1 MYYKWGKPNKENYQD
16 VVIKYYTFFED
27 NFGKDI
33 LRKNTKKQLAKE
45 NYTNSLLLMD
55 DNFKKTISV
64 MFSIFNDENIKF
76 LTIYNQ
82 NHQNLGYSRV
92 NLCAGGN
99 KNNAI
104 VGEIVLSE
112 ALDEQSKFTIYSAV
126 INYLEKYM
134 KAFSP
139 ETEILTFE
147 VPQLDMAYINAIS
160 SYGYALANES
170 NKDLNIAHTYL
181 FDKNIRENKNT
192 RTV

>member
-16 VVIKYYTFFED
+16 VVIKYYTFFEN

-64 MFSIFNDENIKF
+64 MFSIFDDENIKF

-99 KNNAI
+99 KDNAI

-112 ALDEQSKFTIYSAV
+112 ALDEQTKFTIYSAV

>member
-64 MFSIFNDENIKF
+64 MFSIFDDENIKF

-99 KNNAI
+99 KDNAI

-112 ALDEQSKFTIYSAV
+112 ALDEQNKFTIYSAV

>member
-33 LRKNTKKQLAKE
+33 LRKNSKKQLAKG

-55 DNFKKTISV
+55 DNFKKTISA
-64 MFSIFNDENIKF
+64 MFSIFDDENIKF

-99 KNNAI
+99 KDNAI
-104 VGEIVLSE
+104 VGEIVLSD

-126 INYLEKYM
+126 INYLEKYI

-181 FDKNIRENKNT
+181 FDKNIREKKNT

>member
-64 MFSIFNDENIKF
+64 MFSIFDDENIKF

-99 KNNAI
+99 KDNAI

-112 ALDEQSKFTIYSAV
+112 ALDEQTKFTIYSAV
-126 INYLEKYM
+126 INYLEKYI

-181 FDKNIRENKNT
+181 FDKNIREKRNT

>member
-1 MYYKWGKPNKENYQD
+1 MYYKWGKPTKENYQD

-64 MFSIFNDENIKF
+64 MFSIFNDENIRF

-99 KNNAI
+99 KDNAI

-112 ALDEQSKFTIYSAV
+112 ALDEQTNFTIYSAV

-147 VPQLDMAYINAIS
+147 VPQMDMAYINAIS

-181 FDKNIRENKNT
+181 FDKNIREKKNT

>member
-16 VVIKYYTFFED
+16 VVIKYYTFFEH

-33 LRKNTKKQLAKE
+33 LRKNTKKQLAKG

-55 DNFKKTISV
+55 DNFKKTISA
-64 MFSIFNDENIKF
+64 MFSIFDDENIKF

-92 NLCAGGN
+92 SLCAGGN
-99 KNNAI
+99 KDNAI

-112 ALDEQSKFTIYSAV
+112 ALDEQTKFTVYSAV

-147 VPQLDMAYINAIS
+147 VPQMDMAYINAIT
-160 SYGYALANES
+160 SYGYGLANES
-170 NKDLNIAHTYL
+170 NRDLNLAHTYL
-181 FDKNIRENKNT
+181 FDKNIREKKDT

>member
-1 MYYKWGKPNKENYQD
+1 MYYKWGKPTKENYQD

-64 MFSIFNDENIKF
+64 MFSIFNDENIRF

-99 KNNAI
+99 KDNAI

-112 ALDEQSKFTIYSAV
+112 ALDEQTKFTIYSAV

-147 VPQLDMAYINAIS
+147 VPQIDMSYINAIS

-181 FDKNIRENKNT
+181 FDKNIREKKNT

>member
-64 MFSIFNDENIKF
+64 MFSIFDDENIKF

-99 KNNAI
+99 KDNAI

-160 SYGYALANES
+160 SYSYALANES

>member
-33 LRKNTKKQLAKE
+33 LRKNSKKQLAKG

-64 MFSIFNDENIKF
+64 MFSIFDDENIKF

-99 KNNAI
+99 KDNAI

-126 INYLEKYM
+126 INYLEKYI
-134 KAFSP
+134 KAYSP

-181 FDKNIRENKNT
+181 FDKNIREKKNT

>member
-64 MFSIFNDENIKF
+64 MFSIFDDENIKF

-82 NHQNLGYSRV
+82 NHQNIGYSRV

-99 KNNAI
+99 KDNAI

>member
-1 MYYKWGKPNKENYQD
+1 MFYKWGKPDRENYQD

-55 DNFKKTISV
+55 DNYKKTISV
-64 MFSIFNDENIKF
+64 MFSIFDDENIRF

-92 NLCAGGN
+92 GLCAGGN
-99 KNNAI
+99 KDNAI

-112 ALDEQSKFTIYSAV
+112 ALDEQTKFTIYSAV

-147 VPQLDMAYINAIS
+147 VPQMDMAYINAIT
-160 SYGYALANES
+160 SYGYSLANES
-170 NKDLNIAHTYL
+170 NRDLNLAHTYL
-181 FDKNIRENKNT
+181 FDKNIREKKDT

>member
-64 MFSIFNDENIKF
+64 MFSIFDDENIKF
-76 LTIYNQ
+76 FTIYNQ

-99 KNNAI
+99 KDNAI

>member
-33 LRKNTKKQLAKE
+33 LRKNTKKQLAKG

-55 DNFKKTISV
+55 DNFKKIISV
-64 MFSIFNDENIKF
+64 MFSIFDDENIKF

-99 KNNAI
+99 KDNAI

-126 INYLEKYM
+126 INYLEKYI

-147 VPQLDMAYINAIS
+147 VPQLDMTYINAIS
-160 SYGYALANES
+160 SCGYALANES

-181 FDKNIRENKNT
+181 FDKNIREKRNT

>member
-33 LRKNTKKQLAKE
+33 LRKNTKKQLAKG

-99 KNNAI
+99 KDNAI

-126 INYLEKYM
+126 INYLEKYI

-147 VPQLDMAYINAIS
+147 VPQLDMAYINAIT

>member
-33 LRKNTKKQLAKE
+33 LRKNSIKQLAKG

-64 MFSIFNDENIKF
+64 MFSIFDDENIKF

-99 KNNAI
+99 KDNAI
-104 VGEIVLSE
+104 VGEIVLSD

-126 INYLEKYM
+126 INYLEKYI

-181 FDKNIRENKNT
+181 FDKNIREKKNT

>member
-33 LRKNTKKQLAKE
+33 LRKNTKKQLAKG

-64 MFSIFNDENIKF
+64 MFSIFDDENIKF

-82 NHQNLGYSRV
+82 NHQNLGYSRI

-99 KNNAI
+99 KDNAI

-126 INYLEKYM
+126 INYLEKYI

-147 VPQLDMAYINAIS
+147 VPQLDMAYINAIT

>member
-64 MFSIFNDENIKF
+64 MFSIFDDENIRF

-99 KNNAI
+99 KDNAI

-112 ALDEQSKFTIYSAV
+112 ALDEHTKFTIYSAV

-147 VPQLDMAYINAIS
+147 VPQIDMAYINAIS

-181 FDKNIRENKNT
+181 FDKNIREKKNT

>member
-1 MYYKWGKPNKENYQD
+1 MYYKWGKPTKENYQD

-64 MFSIFNDENIKF
+64 MFSIFNDENIRF

-99 KNNAI
+99 KDNAI

-112 ALDEQSKFTIYSAV
+112 ALDEQAKFTIYSAV

-147 VPQLDMAYINAIS
+147 VPQMDMAYINAIS

-181 FDKNIRENKNT
+181 FDKNIREKKNT

>member
-64 MFSIFNDENIKF
+64 MFSIFDDENIKF

-92 NLCAGGN
+92 NLSAGGN
-99 KNNAI
+99 KDNAI

-112 ALDEQSKFTIYSAV
+112 ALEEQSKFTIYSAV

>member
-1 MYYKWGKPNKENYQD
+1 MYYKWGKPTKENYQD

-64 MFSIFNDENIKF
+64 MFSIFDDENIRF

-82 NHQNLGYSRV
+82 NHQNIGYSRV

-99 KNNAI
+99 KDNAI

-112 ALDEQSKFTIYSAV
+112 ALDEQTKFTIYSAV

-147 VPQLDMAYINAIS
+147 VPQIDMAYINAIS

-181 FDKNIRENKNT
+181 FDKNIREKKNT

>member
-33 LRKNTKKQLAKE
+33 LRKNTKKQLAKG

-64 MFSIFNDENIKF
+64 MFSIFDDENIKF

-99 KNNAI
+99 KDNAI

-181 FDKNIRENKNT
+181 FDKNIREKRNT

>member
-33 LRKNTKKQLAKE
+33 LRKNTKKQLAKG

-64 MFSIFNDENIKF
+64 MFSIFDDENIKF

-99 KNNAI
+99 KDNAI
-104 VGEIVLSE
+104 VGEIILSE

>member
-64 MFSIFNDENIKF
+64 MFSIFDYENIKF

-99 KNNAI
+99 KDNAI

>member
-33 LRKNTKKQLAKE
+33 LRKNTKKQLAKG

-64 MFSIFNDENIKF
+64 MFSIFDDENIKF

-82 NHQNLGYSRV
+82 NHQNLGYSRI

-99 KNNAI
+99 KDNAI

-126 INYLEKYM
+126 INYLEKYI

-160 SYGYALANES
+160 SYSYALANES

-181 FDKNIRENKNT
+181 FDKNIREKRNT

>member
-64 MFSIFNDENIKF
+64 MFSIFDDENIKF

-99 KNNAI
+99 KDNAI

-160 SYGYALANES
+160 SYGYDLANES

>member
-64 MFSIFNDENIKF
+64 MFSIFDDENIKF

-99 KNNAI
+99 KDNAI

-112 ALDEQSKFTIYSAV
+112 ALDEQSKFTIYNAV
-126 INYLEKYM
+126 INYLEKYI

-181 FDKNIRENKNT
+181 FDKNIREKKNT

>member
-1 MYYKWGKPNKENYQD
+1 MHYKWGKPNKENYQD

-64 MFSIFNDENIKF
+64 MFSIFEDENIKF

-99 KNNAI
+99 KDNAI

-112 ALDEQSKFTIYSAV
+112 ALDEQAKFTIYSAV
-126 INYLEKYM
+126 IDYLERYM

-147 VPQLDMAYINAIS
+147 VPQIDMAYINAIS

-181 FDKNIRENKNT
+181 FDKNIREKKNT

>member
-1 MYYKWGKPNKENYQD
+1 MFYKWGKPNKENYQD
-16 VVIKYYTFFED
+16 VVIKYYTFFEE

-64 MFSIFNDENIKF
+64 MFSIFDDENIKF

-82 NHQNLGYSRV
+82 NHQNIGYSRV
-92 NLCAGGN
+92 SLCAGGN
-99 KNNAI
+99 KDNAI

-112 ALDEQSKFTIYSAV
+112 ALDEQTKFTVYSAV

-147 VPQLDMAYINAIS
+147 VPQMDITYINAIT

-170 NKDLNIAHTYL
+170 NRDLNLAHTYL
-181 FDKNIRENKNT
+181 FDKNIREKKDT

>member
-33 LRKNTKKQLAKE
+33 LRKNTKKQLAKG

-64 MFSIFNDENIKF
+64 MFSIFDDENIKF

-99 KNNAI
+99 KDNAI

-112 ALDEQSKFTIYSAV
+112 ALDDQSKFTIYSAV
-126 INYLEKYM
+126 INYLEKYI

>member
-33 LRKNTKKQLAKE
+33 LRKNSKKQLAKG

-64 MFSIFNDENIKF
+64 MFSIFDDENIKF

-99 KNNAI
+99 KDNAI
-104 VGEIVLSE
+104 VGEIVLSD

-126 INYLEKYM
+126 INYLEKYI

-181 FDKNIRENKNT
+181 FDKNIREKINT

>member
-33 LRKNTKKQLAKE
+33 LRKNSKKQLAKG

-64 MFSIFNDENIKF
+64 MFSIFDDENIKF

-99 KNNAI
+99 KDNAI
-104 VGEIVLSE
+104 VGEIVLSD

-126 INYLEKYM
+126 INYLEKYI
-134 KAFSP
+134 KAFSH

-181 FDKNIRENKNT
+181 FDKNIREKKNT

>member
-33 LRKNTKKQLAKE
+33 LRKNTKKQLAKG

-64 MFSIFNDENIKF
+64 MFSIFDDENIKF

-99 KNNAI
+99 KDNAI

-112 ALDEQSKFTIYSAV
+112 ALDEQTKFTIYSAV

-181 FDKNIRENKNT
+181 FDKNIREKRNT

>member
-64 MFSIFNDENIKF
+64 MFSIFNDENIRF

-99 KNNAI
+99 KDNAI

-112 ALDEQSKFTIYSAV
+112 ALDEQAKFTIYSAV

-147 VPQLDMAYINAIS
+147 VPQMDMAYINAIS

>member
-1 MYYKWGKPNKENYQD
+1 MYYKWGKPNKDNYQD

-64 MFSIFNDENIKF
+64 MFSIFDDENIKF

-99 KNNAI
+99 KDNAI

>member
-64 MFSIFNDENIKF
+64 MFSIFDDENIKF

-99 KNNAI
+99 KDNAI

-160 SYGYALANES
+160 SYSYALANES

-181 FDKNIRENKNT
+181 FDKNIREKRNT

>member
-16 VVIKYYTFFED
+16 VVIKYYTFLED

-33 LRKNTKKQLAKE
+33 LRKNTKKQLAKG

-64 MFSIFNDENIKF
+64 MFSIFEDENIKF

-99 KNNAI
+99 KDNAI

-126 INYLEKYM
+126 INYLEKYI

-160 SYGYALANES
+160 SYSYALANES

-181 FDKNIRENKNT
+181 FDKNIREKRNT

>member
-64 MFSIFNDENIKF
+64 MFSIFDDENIKF

-99 KNNAI
+99 KDNAI

-112 ALDEQSKFTIYSAV
+112 ALDEQTKFTIYSAV

-147 VPQLDMAYINAIS
+147 VPQIDMAYINAIS

-181 FDKNIRENKNT
+181 FDKNIREKKNT

>member
-45 NYTNSLLLMD
+45 NYINSLLLMD

-64 MFSIFNDENIKF
+64 MLSIFDDENIKF

-99 KNNAI
+99 KDNAI

-112 ALDEQSKFTIYSAV
+112 ALDEQTKFTIYSAV